1 MNSHV
6 RFDPACCLL
15 WRRCACIY
23 IFALQSRRCVKKK
36 TNYARKKI
44 MQEISIL
51 KHSRNKWGKTPR
63 PACFSSKCR
72 EKGFNIVCCMYGCL
86 CVFLFVFFFCLCVF
100 LLTKNSLHANMQTQ
114 RERERE
120 WQKHTNTN
128 SNAQS
133 RARVRSLSLSLSLS
147 PLSLSQAN
155 RYVEDT
161 LKMQEVL
168 EGSMSRLPSAQFERV
183 LHPIFEEDELT
194 LIIVGGILGGL
205 AGFGQ
210 TFFY

>member
-1 MNSHV
+1 VCFFVNKELS
-6 RFDPACCLL
+6 
-15 WRRCACIY
+15 
-23 IFALQSRRCVKKK
+23 SR
-36 TNYARKKI
+36 
-44 MQEISIL
+44 
-51 KHSRNKWGKTPR
+51 KH
-63 PACFSSKCR
+63 ADA
-72 EKGFNIVCCMYGCL
+72 E
-86 CVFLFVFFFCLCVF
+86 
-100 LLTKNSLHANMQTQ
+100 